1 MDPTTAR
8 AIATQAH
15 AGDVD
20 KAGRPYIEHPE
31 RVAARLTDP
40 DAVVVALLH
49 DVLEDTELTAD
60 DLRAAGATDLQV
72 QALEALTHAK
82 DVPNEDYWRALR
94 LVPLAWLVKVADLAD
109 NTDPARI
116 ALLAPERQDYFRT
129 KYRSALAVIGW
140 DETPD
145 GEFVRPQAWP
155 EMERILRPSEP
166 TLGADTFGDR
176 PVVD

>member
-8 AIATQAH
+8 AIATEAH
-15 AGDVD
+15 AGVND

-40 DAVVVALLH
+40 DAQVVALLH
-49 DVLEDTELTAD
+49 DVIEDTETTAD
-60 DLRAAGATDLQV
+60 DLRAAGATELQV
-72 QALEALTHAK
+72 EALEALTHAE
-82 DVPNEDYWRALR
+82 DVSNEDYWRALR
-94 LVPLAWLVKVADLAD
+94 LVPLARLVKAADLAD

-116 ALLAPERQDYFRT
+116 ALLPPERQEHFRT
-129 KYRSALAVIGW
+129 KYRAALAVIGW
-140 DETPD
+140 DELPD
-145 GEFVRPQAWP
+145 GRFVRPDAWT

-176 PVVD
+176 PVDD

>member
-1 MDPTTAR
+1 MDPTTAK
-8 AIATQAH
+8 AIATEAH
-15 AGDVD
+15 AGQTD

-31 RVAARLTDP
+31 RVAGRLGDP

-49 DVLEDTELTAD
+49 DVLEDTDLTAD
-60 DLRAAGATDLQV
+60 DLRAAGATELQV
-72 QALEALTHAK
+72 QALETLAHA
-82 DVPNEDYWRALR
+82 DHVSNEDYWRALR
-94 LVPLAWLVKVADLAD
+94 QVPLARMVKVADLAD

-116 ALLAPERQDYFRT
+116 ALLEPERQTYFRT
-129 KYRSALAVIGW
+129 KYRAAMAVIGW

-145 GEFVRPQAWP
+145 GAFVRPAAWA

-176 PVVD
+176 PVAD

>member
-15 AGDVD
+15 SGQTD

-40 DAVVVALLH
+40 DAQVVALLH
-49 DVLEDTELTAD
+49 DVIEDTELTAD
-60 DLRAAGATDLQV
+60 DLRAAGATELQV
-72 QALEALTHAK
+72 QALEALAHA
-82 DVPNEDYWRALR
+82 DDASNEDYWKALR
-94 LVPLAWLVKVADLAD
+94 AVPLARLVKVADLAD

-116 ALLAPERQDYFRT
+116 ALLEPARQEHFRT
-129 KYRSALAVIGW
+129 KYRSAMAVIGW
-140 DETPD
+140 DQTPD
-145 GEFVRPQAWP
+145 GEFVRPPAWAQ
-155 EMERILRPSEP
+155 MERILRPSEP

-176 PVVD
+176 PVTG

>member
-8 AIATQAH
+8 AIATEAH
-15 AGDVD
+15 VGQVD

-40 DAVVVALLH
+40 DAQVVALLH
-49 DVLEDTELTAD
+49 DVLEDTELTAE
-60 DLRAAGATDLQV
+60 DLRAAGITELQLE
-72 QALEALTHAK
+72 ALEALDHAH
-82 DVPNEDYWRALR
+82 DVSNEDYWRALR
-94 LVPLAWLVKVADLAD
+94 LVPLARLVKVADLAD

-116 ALLAPERQDYFRT
+116 AVLDAESQDYFRD
-129 KYRSALAVIGW
+129 KYRRAMAVIGW
-140 DETPD
+140 DESPD
-145 GEFVRPQAWP
+145 GEFVRPEAWT

-176 PVVD
+176 PVTG

>member
-15 AGDVD
+15 SGQTD
-20 KAGRPYIEHPE
+20 KAGQPYIEHPE

-40 DAVVVALLH
+40 DAQVVALLH
-49 DVLEDTELTAD
+49 DVIEDTELTAD
-60 DLRAAGATDLQV
+60 DLGAAGASELQLE
-72 QALEALTHAK
+72 ALEALAHAD
-82 DVPNEDYWRALR
+82 DVSDEDYWRALR
-94 LVPLAWLVKVADLAD
+94 AVPLARLVKVADLAD

-116 ALLAPERQDYFRT
+116 ALLEPAKQEHLRT
-129 KYRSALAVIGW
+129 KYRSAMAVIGW

-145 GEFVRPQAWP
+145 GELVRPGAWA

-176 PVVD
+176 PVTR